1 MLRKRIIFTLLYCDG
16 FFCLS
21 RNFKLQ
27 KIGNYEWLL
36 KNYNFSKISQY
47 IDELIIL
54 DVSRKKNNREAFLKT
69 AKSLSANCFMPIAIG
84 GGVKDLDYVD
94 KLMAS
99 GADKIILNT
108 SIFDNQILVKKI
120 AKKIGNQSII
130 ASIDLIAE
138 KKNKYNVYV
147 KNGSE
152 KIKLE
157 TSQIINKIIKG
168 PFGEIY
174 LNSIDRDGTGQG
186 YDFDML
192 NYFKKDNKIPLILAG
207 GAGNFKHLL
216 EGLRKKKVDAVA
228 TANLL
233 NFVGDGLKD
242 ARVKIENLGENISKR
257 DDYL

>member
-130 ASIDLIAE
+130 ASIDLIVE
-138 KKNKYNVYV
+138 KK
-147 KNGSE
+147 
-152 KIKLE
+152 
-157 TSQIINKIIKG
+157 INIM
-168 PFGEIY
+168 F
-174 LNSIDRDGTGQG
+174 
-186 YDFDML
+186 M
-192 NYFKKDNKIPLILAG
+192 
-207 GAGNFKHLL
+207 
-216 EGLRKKKVDAVA
+216 
-228 TANLL
+228 
-233 NFVGDGLKD
+233 
-242 ARVKIENLGENISKR
+242 
-257 DDYL
+257 